1 VSEEQIQRRGG
12 GLSRF
17 LLWLAVLGLLAAV
30 WWLASERNQ
39 RRFSWGVDG
48 GRLVISKGNFLPV
61 GARVIPTDDP
71 KLGKIYGPIPLPPG
85 ANATPAEF
93 EDQTALDRALFDLI
107 VPWAKADLKGGDPAA
122 VERAGALVERADGL
136 PGLTAGQH
144 HELAAL
150 RGELSFSAAKG
161 ELHQAA
167 KLVLDARRK
176 LDAVREGGGEHALDA
191 APLVRELEGI
201 QDALEEAAQGKSHGV
216 YARIPAASQPARPPA
231 TPAPG
236 PAAAARP
243 DAGPPPRGNAAGEA
257 Q

>member
-1 VSEEQIQRRGG
+1 VADEQVQRRGG

-39 RRFSWGVDG
+39 RRFSWGADG
-48 GRLVISKGNFLPV
+48 GRLVISKGNFFPV
-61 GARVIPTDDP
+61 GARVIPADDP
-71 KLGKIYGPIPLPPG
+71 KLGKVYGPIPLPPG
-85 ANATPAEF
+85 ANATAAEF
-93 EDQTALDRALFDLI
+93 EDQTALDRALFDLV
-107 VPWAKADLKGGDPAA
+107 VPWAKADLKSGDAAA
-122 VERAGALVERADGL
+122 VERAGALVERADAL

-150 RGELSFSAAKG
+150 RADLSFSAAKG
-161 ELHQAA
+161 ELQQAA

-176 LDAVREGGGEHALDA
+176 LDAVREGGGDHALEA

-201 QDALEEAAQGKSHGV
+201 QDALEEAAQGKSHGI
-216 YARIPAASQPARPPA
+216 YARIPAPAPPARSAPP
-231 TPAPG
+231 P

-243 DAGPPPRGNAAGEA
+243 DGGSAPRGEAAGETK
-257 Q
+257 